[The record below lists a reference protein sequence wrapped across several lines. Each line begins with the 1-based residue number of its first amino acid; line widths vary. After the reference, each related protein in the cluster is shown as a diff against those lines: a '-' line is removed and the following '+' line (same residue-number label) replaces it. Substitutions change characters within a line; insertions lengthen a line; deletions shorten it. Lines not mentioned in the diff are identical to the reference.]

1 MNELPTLVRN
11 WLYSVIKP
19 RYINI
24 QVVYTHL
31 YQFLQRHLGRNL
43 NFKIRTSVY
52 TSAESGHSDLLINLY
67 GNIETHNGLSLPI
80 KIWIPFNYPYKPSHL
95 HSDDIGV
102 PMVYISLEKS
112 SKMLVRSGN
121 HFDTQGR
128 FYHPYLAD
136 WHLKYP
142 YDSNKYNLL
151 DLLSIVN
158 QTVERENPVYF
169 AEAPTRVDAVPSNLP
184 PKPAKIP
191 LVNSESVPI
200 EGSLKVDNDVL
211 PKKPLKIKIN
221 KDSTGDDVRL
231 LSARE
236 VEKRPQG
243 DVRSTDTKITGSLN
257 TQRNYDSTNTHVM
270 SNVVGFSECI
280 NEPKDILDF
289 HEQPGEGSASKD
301 MENSMKE
308 ALKNDVYYLLRDDF
322 ENGLNFLMP
331 FIRENNLKVATLLS
345 QLRHHNEK
353 AKGNETNLNSHLLYL
368 KHQVSLS
375 HELNKDLVSLDRINS
390 SNRREILVNSRTAFD
405 LDNFVLTDSALVG
418 HLYDV
423 VSDIKATRDTIDL
436 ISGNY
441 KNGSEMVQNSNMESC
456 VRAVRGYGRE
466 LFWLEVMKYE
476 IGVYM
481 GLNM

>member
-11 WLYSVIKP
+11 WLYNVIRP
-19 RYINI
+19 RYTNI

-67 GNIETHNGLSLPI
+67 GNVETHNGLSVAI
-80 KIWIPFNYPYKPSHL
+80 KIWVPFNYPYKPSHL
-95 HSDDIGV
+95 HSDDMGI
-102 PMVYISLEKS
+102 PMVYVSLEKS
-112 SKMLVRSGN
+112 SKIVVRSGN

-136 WHLKYP
+136 WYLRYP

-151 DLLSIVN
+151 GLLNVVHQTLEKENSIHVSELSN
-158 QTVERENPVYF
+158 RVEV
-169 AEAPTRVDAVPSNLP
+169 VPSDLP

-191 LVNSESVPI
+191 LANSDNGFMGQTLKDDNSVF
-200 EGSLKVDNDVL
+200 
-211 PKKPLKIKIN
+211 PKKPLKIRMNEGSSDNSKGFASIGEMD
-221 KDSTGDDVRL
+221 KTL
-231 LSARE
+231 LDKARN
-236 VEKRPQG
+236 
-243 DVRSTDTKITGSLN
+243 SDTKTSGLANAQPNSN
-257 TQRNYDSTNTHVM
+257 HTNTSIK
-270 SNVVGFSECI
+270 SNVVGSSEYV
-280 NEPKDILDF
+280 NEPNDILDSN
-289 HEQPGEGSASKD
+289 ERLGEGTASRD
-301 MENSMKE
+301 MENSMIRT
-308 ALKNDVYYLLRDDF
+308 LKNDVYCLLRDDF
-322 ENGLNFLMP
+322 ENGSNFLMP

-345 QLRHHNEK
+345 QLKHHNEK
-353 AKGNETNLNSHLLYL
+353 ANGNEKNLNSHLQYL

-375 HELNKDLVSLDRINS
+375 QELNKDLVSLDRINS
-390 SNRREILVNSRTAFD
+390 SNRKEIVVNSRKTFD
-405 LDNFVLTDSALVG
+405 LDNFVLADSALVG

-436 ISGNY
+436 ICGNY
-441 KNGSEMVQNSNMESC
+441 KSRSEIVQNSNMESC

-476 IGVYM
+476 IGIYM